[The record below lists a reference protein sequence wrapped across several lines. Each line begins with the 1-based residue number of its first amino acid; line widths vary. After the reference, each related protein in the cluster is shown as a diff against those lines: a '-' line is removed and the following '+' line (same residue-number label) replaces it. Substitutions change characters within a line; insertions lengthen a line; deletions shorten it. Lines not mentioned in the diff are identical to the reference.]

1 MKQKKITETEA
12 IRRIVEVVN
21 DSDWDTLLG
30 IYQNVV
36 DHEATL
42 VGPNKAGAF
51 HIKTKSNET

>member
-1 MKQKKITETEA
+1 MKQKQITATEA

-30 IYQNVV
+30 IYQNAV

-42 VGPNKAGAF
+42 VGPTKEGKF
-51 HIKTKSNET
+51 YIKTNSNET